1 MTFGAQVDEPTARSM
16 VDLCLE
22 RGINFI
28 DAANVYC
35 AGESER
41 ILGRILAGRRDR
53 VVLASKVGIKNGDAP
68 IDQGLSPAAIRKAID
83 DSLRRLQT
91 DFVDLYYLHQPDYST
106 PIEQS
111 LAAMHEL
118 VVAGKIKHVAASN
131 YAAWQLCHMLWLA
144 DQNHWQPIVAVQ
156 PMYNLLARRI
166 EQELL
171 PFCSE
176 FKLGVVPYNPLAG
189 GLLTGKHV
197 QAAPI
202 AGSRFDR
209 MPLYRD
215 RYWNDQNFAAVQR
228 LTDIAVSTNRSL
240 PQLAISWLLQQPA
253 ITSII
258 LGASQF
264 AHLEENLQA
273 LDKPP
278 LPPEALVACDEVWTS
293 LRGVSPVYNR

>member
-28 DAANVYC
+28 DTANVYC

-41 ILGRILAGRRDR
+41 ILGRILAGRRER
-53 VVLASKVGIKNGDAP
+53 FILASKVGIKNGEAP
-68 IDQGLSPAAIRKAID
+68 IEQGLSPAAIRKAID

-91 DFVDLYYLHQPDYST
+91 DYVDLYYLHQPDYST

-111 LAAMHEL
+111 LATMNEL
-118 VVAGKIKHVAASN
+118 VIAGQVKHVAASN
-131 YAAWQLCHMLWLA
+131 YAAWQLCQMLWLA
-144 DQNHWQPIVAVQ
+144 DKNHWQPLVAVQ

-166 EQELL
+166 EQELV
-171 PFCSE
+171 PFCNE
-176 FKLGVVPYNPLAG
+176 CKIGVVPYNPLAG
-189 GLLTGKHV
+189 GLLTGKHI

-215 RYWNDQNFAAVQR
+215 RYWNDENFAAVER
-228 LTDIAVSTNRSL
+228 LTDIARNTNRSL
-240 PQLAISWLLQQPA
+240 PQLAISWILQQRTV
-253 ITSII
+253 TSVI
-258 LGASQF
+258 LGASQL
-264 AHLEENLQA
+264 AHLEENLDA

-278 LPPEALVACDEVWTS
+278 LPPEALAACDEVWARV
-293 LRGVSPVYNR
+293 RGVSPAYNR